1 MRVTQLE
8 LGLVVLVI
16 GYIAFYGR
24 RPPQHIQDF
33 VSSPVGSILALLGV
47 LAVTVYK
54 SLVLGV
60 FLGIAYIVTVQNVTE
75 YLDEKEQKPVEKK
88 AEATPHAPEK
98 ATTHAPAP
106 PVHGALGDLMKKVN
120 GAQLSVPAIPGAQKK
135 GAHAVEKPTPPKPTA
150 VSVKP
155 TLSSGKEGFD
165 NYAPF

>member
-47 LAVTVYK
+47 LGVTVYK

-75 YLDEKEQKPVEKK
+75 YLDEKEQKPEEKK
-88 AEATPHAPEK
+88 PEATPNAPEK
-98 ATTHAPAP
+98 ATTLAPAP
-106 PVHGALGDLMKKVN
+106 AVHGALGDLMKKVN
-120 GAQLSVPAIPGAQKK
+120 GAQLSVPAVPGAQKK
-135 GAHAVEKPTPPKPTA
+135 GGSGAPTPPKPTT

-155 TLSSGKEGFD
+155 TLTSGKEGFD